1 MFPFRNILFPTD
13 FTANAHAALK
23 YAAAFARHSG
33 GRVFLFSAQ
42 DAKAAGTVEA
52 QGQELLRDPLLS
64 GVDKELVLVAPG
76 RTVPRLSLSF
86 QRAAGRR

>member
-23 YAAAFARHSG
+23 YAVAFARHGG
-33 GRVFLFSAQ
+33 GRLFLFNVQ
-42 DAKAAGTVEA
+42 DAKAGGSVQA

-64 GVDKELVLVAPG
+64 GMDKELILVEGEPATAD
-76 RTVPRLSLSF
+76 RQPRDV
-86 QRAAGRR
+86 R